1 MNEQKVERFNGSV
14 TADYSPFDYLTLRG
28 TLGYDEFS
36 DQISQFV
43 PVDADFPFN
52 HLSRGFKSTSN
63 LVTRNLTVDAS
74 VNATFELFPGQYN
87 ELYAVT
93 WGDTQGIEWTV
104 GNGGAPTRGNERWE
118 FLDQFVRLNLLRVGP
133 DGFRANDSNIPVA
146 LQLLY
151 NRQESSV
158 LMASGIEAALIQ
170 AEAAVRAGQTAT
182 AAQLLNALRS
192 DYSLRLLLRSRV
204 DLPSAGNQLAPL
216 TLTGNLLFDL
226 KIVADER
233 ARELWLTGDR
243 MTTSRRFR
251 LELGIDLFPSVK
263 TAIGGGDDIAFPI
276 PQLELD
282 TNPNLGTDEACPAD
296 QVLGGWR

>member
-1 MNEQKVERFNGSV
+1 MFPEAAPLVPDQRMLQALVFLREAEALAAAEGLQDIRDAAIVGQARAYLWLRDFSQAAALAV
-14 TADYSPFDYLTLRG
+14 RVPPAFSYWAEYSHN
-28 TLGYDEFS
+28 S
-36 DQISQFV
+36 
-43 PVDADFPFN
+43 
-52 HLSRGFKSTSN
+52 
-63 LVTRNLTVDAS
+63 
-74 VNATFELFPGQYN
+74 PGQYN

-133 DGFRANDSNIPVA
+133 DGFRANDSNIPVV

>member
-1 MNEQKVERFNGSV
+1 MDQFGIDFQSLGIQFTVLGFS
-14 TADYSPFDYLTLRG
+14 FTLRYYG
-28 TLGYDEFS
+28 MILMTGVVAAAFLASRLLKS
-36 DQISQFV
+36 DRKNPDIAWDALIWVLVFGVIGARLYHILTPSISA
-43 PVDADFPFN
+43 VD
-52 HLSRGFKSTSN
+52 
-63 LVTRNLTVDAS
+63 
-74 VNATFELFPGQYN
+74 
-87 ELYAVT
+87 
-93 WGDTQGIEWTV
+93 QGK
-104 GNGGAPTRGNERWE
+104 
-118 FLDQFVRLNLLRVGP
+118 DVRLNLLRVGP
-133 DGFRANDSNIPVA
+133 DGFRANDSNIPVV

-158 LMASGIEAALIQ
+158 LIASGIEAALIQ
-170 AEAAVRAGQTAT
+170 AEAAVRVGQTAT